1 MIEEKQE
8 SVGERVESLEEN
20 VTRYIEK
27 GRKHREEKQKWK
39 RLISSAML
47 DLVKLQVVNYEALK
61 EGG

>member
-8 SVGERVESLEEN
+8 SVGERVESLKEN

-27 GRKHREEKQKWK
+27 GRQHREEKQEWK
-39 RLISSAML
+39 RLISSAIL
-47 DLVKLQVVNYEALK
+47 DLVKLQVVNYVAPK